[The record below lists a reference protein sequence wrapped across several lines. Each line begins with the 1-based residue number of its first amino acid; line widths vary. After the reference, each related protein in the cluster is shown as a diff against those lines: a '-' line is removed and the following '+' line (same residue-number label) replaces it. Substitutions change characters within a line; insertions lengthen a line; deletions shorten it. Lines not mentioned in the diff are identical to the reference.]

1 MHRYIIRRVLL
12 FIPTV
17 FILMILV
24 FFMLRVIP
32 GNIAEL
38 ILAPEAGDLTREEL
52 EEAIAELEK
61 FLGIDKPLHVQFFVW
76 MKGWVTLD
84 LGQSYASQQPVSD
97 ELMRRWP
104 ITVELMLLT
113 FFFTTIFALPIG
125 VLAALYQDRWPDY
138 VLRVIALIG
147 LSIPTF
153 WLGTLVILAMVLWFN
168 YLPPL
173 GMVQI
178 WDDPWKN
185 LQQIFWPALV
195 AGFHGASTAAR
206 MARSA
211 TLEVLREDYVRT
223 ARAKGLKEK
232 TVIMRHVIK
241 NAMIPVVTLLGFT
254 LVFLMGGSVIIE
266 TVFSVP
272 GIGRLLVGAI
282 QSRDYPIT
290 QSVTFI
296 FVFMVLFINLLV
308 DLFYSYLNPRI
319 RYS

>member
-1 MHRYIIRRVLL
+1 
-12 FIPTV
+12 
-17 FILMILV
+17 
-24 FFMLRVIP
+24 
-32 GNIAEL
+32 
-38 ILAPEAGDLTREEL
+38 
-52 EEAIAELEK
+52 
-61 FLGIDKPLHVQFFVW
+61 
-76 MKGWVTLD
+76 
-84 LGQSYASQQPVSD
+84 
-97 ELMRRWP
+97 
-104 ITVELMLLT
+104 
-113 FFFTTIFALPIG
+113 
-125 VLAALYQDRWPDY
+125 
-138 VLRVIALIG
+138 VIALIG

-290 QSVTFI
+290 QSVTLI
-296 FVFMVLFINLLV
+296 FVFIVLFINLLV